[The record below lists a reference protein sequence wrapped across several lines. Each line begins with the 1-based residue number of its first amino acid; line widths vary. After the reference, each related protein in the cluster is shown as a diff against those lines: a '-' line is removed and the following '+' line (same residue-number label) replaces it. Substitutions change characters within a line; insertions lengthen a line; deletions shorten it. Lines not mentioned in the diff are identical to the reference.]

1 MPPAFQHLRQAAAF
15 AALLLALLAGPA
27 VVGALGF
34 LDRED
39 VYASVPTFAGPTA
52 HLHDEIFGDDDPI
65 DIAFIGSSFMW
76 AGIDAPHVQREL
88 SRELGRPASVT
99 VLASVWPGLDRDY
112 AYLHDLL
119 SQRSVRLI
127 VLQLPNRVLPTD
139 DPAAEHNRVAD
150 EPHVQA
156 FRLFRVGELSGALD
170 GLAPRYRAALYGG
183 AVLGLPRHLLSLVRP
198 NRVAPSEVSETL
210 GARLD
215 PAGYFGAPYERFRP
229 EPPVVPVGEMIYG
242 QGNDSTYAFFDEP
255 LPPYQLH
262 FARRMASLL
271 AEHGVPAILLHIPQ
285 ANELEAERV
294 EERQQ
299 WLDVTGIDATL
310 VGIAPARLFGAYTR
324 EEALRFFS
332 SDHLN
337 DNGAIYFTRAVTPAL
352 LQVFRDAN
360 TD

>member
-1 MPPAFQHLRQAAAF
+1 MPPAFQNVRQAAAF
-15 AALLLALLAGPA
+15 AALLLVVLSGPA
-27 VVGALGF
+27 VVGSLGV

-39 VYASVPTFAGPTA
+39 VYTSVPTFAGPTA
-52 HLHDEIFGDDDPI
+52 HLHAEIFGKDDPL

-88 SRELGRPASVT
+88 SQALGRPANVA
-99 VLASVWPGLDRDY
+99 VLASAWPGLDRDY

-119 SQRSVRLI
+119 SRRTVRLA
-127 VLQLPNRVLPTD
+127 VLQLPNRVRPTD
-139 DPAAEHNRVAD
+139 DPAAEYNRVAD

-156 FRLFRVGELSGALD
+156 FRLFRVGELPGALD
-170 GLAPRYRAALYGG
+170 GLASRYRAVLYAG
-183 AVLGLPRHLLSLVRP
+183 AVLGLPRHVLSLVRP
-198 NRVAPSEVSETL
+198 NHLSPSEVSATL

-215 PAGYFGAPYERFRP
+215 PAGYFGGPYERFRP
-229 EPPVVPVGEMIYG
+229 EPPVVPVSDMIYG
-242 QGNDSTYAFFDEP
+242 EGDDSTFAFFDEP

-262 FARRMASLL
+262 FARRMGALL

-285 ANELEAERV
+285 ANELRAERV

-299 WLDVTGIDATL
+299 WLEVTGIDATL
-310 VGIAPARLFGAYTR
+310 VGIPPARLFGDFTR

-352 LQVFRDAN
+352 LQVFRNAN